1 MSINNPNKTH
11 PMVLIAALA
20 LTIFS
25 ILGGTVIAGLIP
37 VAHTGTEIPARD
49 KLLVKPSQQIPA
61 KSGTGNQDKDSEKRH
76 QAKKIASAMMTG
88 SCDNAYLLV
97 GNKDGGKRSPVAHGR
112 STALT
117 CDMTSFSSSTIRA

>member
-1 MSINNPNKTH
+1 MPTNNPNKTH

-25 ILGGTVIAGLIP
+25 ILGGAVIAGLIP

-49 KLLVKPSQQIPA
+49 KPLVKPGPQTPE
-61 KSGTGNQDKDSEKRH
+61 KSDTGNRDINGGKRL
-76 QAKKIASAMMTG
+76 QAKKMASTMMTG
-88 SCDNAYLLV
+88 SCGNAYLLV
-97 GNKDGGKRSPVAHGR
+97 GNKGGKRSSVTHGH

-117 CDMTSFSSSTIRA
+117 CDKSSFSSSTIRT